1 MLNLDSGVGDG
12 KWGCDHGKCD
22 TVTRS
27 KEVILGVGQGGRGE
41 HLPYMR
47 VSSKLKGSLTPKEFK
62 P

>member
-1 MLNLDSGVGDG
+1 MGSGA
-12 KWGCDHGKCD
+12 CDHGKSD
-22 TVTRS
+22 TATRS
-27 KEVILGVGQGGRGE
+27 KEVILGVGRGERAE